1 LVLKNNRKQNKLS
14 LSSSIKTIVPFVD
27 LKAQYQTIRDQIR
40 AEVDTVFESTQFIL
54 GEAVEKFERA
64 FENYLGVKHA
74 IGVGS
79 GLDALRM
86 ALEAAGVGAGDEVII
101 PANTFIATAL
111 AVSATG
117 AKPVL
122 VDCREDTYQIDA
134 ALIEPAIT
142 PRTKV
147 IMPVHLY
154 GQSADMVAIMEVARD
169 HHLAVIEDAAQAH
182 GTRFLGQSCGTFGL
196 AGCFSFY
203 PGKNLGAY
211 GDGGAVVTN
220 NDEFAKKVSSLR
232 NYGQKQKYV
241 HVEKGTNSRLDTVQA
256 AILNVKL
263 RHLDDWNA
271 ARRAHAATYSDNL
284 ANNDLIVPALDLRST
299 HIFHLY
305 VARTPYRDEL
315 QKHLASLGIQ
325 TGIHY
330 PIPIHLQEAYRD
342 LGLSRGAFS
351 VTEALADEIVSL
363 PLYPELTKQQIE
375 FVLEAV
381 SSFKRLD

>member
-1 LVLKNNRKQNKLS
+1 MTTSPNVQ
-14 LSSSIKTIVPFVD
+14 TVVPFVD
-27 LKAQYQTIRDQIR
+27 LKAQYQTIRDEVR
-40 AEVDTVFESTQFIL
+40 GEVDNVFESTQFIL
-54 GEAVEKFERA
+54 GDAVEKFERDFA
-64 FENYLGVKHA
+64 GYLGVKHA

-79 GLDALRM
+79 GLDALRL

-122 VDCREDTYQIDA
+122 VDCREDTYQIDP
-134 ALIEPAIT
+134 ALIEQAIT

-154 GQSADMVAIMEVARD
+154 GQSADLTAIIDIARN
-169 HHLAVIEDAAQAH
+169 HRLEVIEDAAQAH
-182 GTRFLGQSCGTFGL
+182 GTRFLGQRCGTFGL

-220 NDEFAKKVSSLR
+220 DDDFARRVNSLR

-271 ARRAHAATYSDNL
+271 ARRAHAAIYSDSL
-284 ANNDLIVPALDLRST
+284 ADDFIVPTLDPRSE

-305 VARTPYRDEL
+305 VVRTRNRDDL
-315 QKHLASLGIQ
+315 QKHLNSRGIQ

-342 LGLSRGAFS
+342 LGFERGSFP
-351 VTEALADEIVSL
+351 VTEKLADEMISL
-363 PLYPELTKQQIE
+363 PMFPELSHHQIE
-375 FVLEAV
+375 LVLEAL
-381 SSFKRLD
+381 SSFKAERLS

>member
-1 LVLKNNRKQNKLS
+1 MSHSQIQTV
-14 LSSSIKTIVPFVD
+14 VPFVD
-27 LKAQYQTIRDQIR
+27 LKAQYHSIRDEVR
-40 AEVDTVFESTQFIL
+40 AEVDNVFDSTQFIL
-54 GEAVEKFERA
+54 GYAVEKFERVFA
-64 FENYLGVKHA
+64 DYLGVKHA

-79 GLDALRM
+79 GLDALRI

-122 VDCREDTYQIDA
+122 VDCTEDTYQIDP
-134 ALIEPAIT
+134 ALIERAIT

-154 GQSADMVAIMEVARD
+154 GQSADLSAIIDIARSNK
-169 HHLAVIEDAAQAH
+169 LEVIEDAAQAH
-182 GTRFLGQSCGTFGL
+182 GTRFQGQSCGSFGL

-220 NDEFAKKVSSLR
+220 SDEFAKKVNSLR

-256 AILNVKL
+256 AILNTKL
-263 RHLDDWNA
+263 KYLDDWNA
-271 ARRAHAATYSDNL
+271 ARGAHAALYSDSL
-284 ANNDLIVPALDLRST
+284 ANHDFIVPALDPRST

-305 VARTPYRDEL
+305 VVRTKHRDDL
-315 QKHLASLGIQ
+315 QKHLASHGIQ

-330 PIPIHLQEAYRD
+330 PIPIHLQEAYAD
-342 LGLSRGAFS
+342 LGFKRGAFP
-351 VTEALADEIVSL
+351 VTEALADEILSL
-363 PLYPELTKQQIE
+363 PMYPELSPEQIE
-375 FVLEAV
+375 LVLETTLR
-381 SSFKRLD
+381 K

>member
-1 LVLKNNRKQNKLS
+1 MNVQ
-14 LSSSIKTIVPFVD
+14 TVVPFVD

-40 AEVDTVFESTQFIL
+40 AEVDYVFESTQFIL
-54 GEAVEKFERA
+54 GDAVEKFEHDFAR
-64 FENYLGVKHA
+64 YLGVKHV

-79 GLDALRM
+79 GLDALRL
-86 ALEAAGVGAGDEVII
+86 ALEAAGACSGDEVII

-122 VDCREDTYQIDA
+122 VDCREDTYQIDP
-134 ALIEPAIT
+134 ALIERAIT

-154 GQSADMVAIMEVARD
+154 GQSADVSAIVEIARN
-169 HHLAVIEDAAQAH
+169 HRLEVIEDAAQAH
-182 GTRFLGQSCGTFGL
+182 GTRFSGQRCGTFGL

-211 GDGGAVVTN
+211 GDGGAIATN
-220 NDEFAKKVSSLR
+220 DDDFAKKVNRLR

-241 HVEKGTNSRLDTVQA
+241 HVEKGANSRLDTVQA

-263 RHLDDWNA
+263 QHLDEWNA
-271 ARRAHAATYSDNL
+271 ARRAHAAMYSDSL
-284 ANNDLIVPALDLRST
+284 AAPDFIVPRLDPRGE

-305 VARTPYRDEL
+305 VVRTRNRDEL
-315 QKHLASLGIQ
+315 QKHLNSRGIQ

-342 LGLSRGAFS
+342 LGLGRGSFP
-351 VTEALADEIVSL
+351 VTERLAHEIISL
-363 PLYPELTKQQIE
+363 PMFPELTHHQIE
-375 FVLEAV
+375 LVLEAL
-381 SSFKRLD
+381 SSFRAEILT

>member
-1 LVLKNNRKQNKLS
+1 MSVSTNIQ
-14 LSSSIKTIVPFVD
+14 TVVPFVD
-27 LKAQYQTIRDQIR
+27 LKAQYHSIREEVR

-54 GEAVEKFERA
+54 GDRVTEFERDFA
-64 FENYLGVKHA
+64 KYLGVKHA

-79 GLDALRM
+79 GLDALRL
-86 ALEAAGVGAGDEVII
+86 ALEAAGVGSGDEVII

-111 AVSATG
+111 AISGTG

-122 VDCREDTYQIDA
+122 VDCKEDTYQIDP
-134 ALIEPAIT
+134 ALIEAAIT
-142 PRTKV
+142 PQTKV

-154 GQSADMVAIMEVARD
+154 GQSADMSAIMEIA
-169 HHLAVIEDAAQAH
+169 HSHQIEVIEDAAQAH
-182 GTRFLGQSCGTFGL
+182 GTRFMDQPCGSYGL

-220 NDEFAKKVSSLR
+220 SDEFAKKLNSLR

-256 AILNVKL
+256 AILNIKL
-263 RHLDDWNA
+263 RHLDDWNE
-271 ARRAHAATYSDNL
+271 ARRNHAAMYSDSL
-284 ANNDLIVPALDLRST
+284 AGQDLIVPAIDPRST

-305 VARTPYRDEL
+305 VVRTAHREEL
-315 QKHLASLGIQ
+315 QKHLASRGIQ

-330 PIPIHLQEAYRD
+330 PIPIHLQEAYAD
-342 LGLSRGAFS
+342 LGFKKGAFP
-351 VTEALADEIVSL
+351 VTEKLADEILSL
-363 PLYPELTKQQIE
+363 PMYAELSQQQIE

-381 SSFKRLD
+381 ASFRSN

>member
-1 LVLKNNRKQNKLS
+1 MNLS
-14 LSSSIKTIVPFVD
+14 TNVQTVVPFVD
-27 LKAQYQTIRDQIR
+27 LKAQYQTIRDEIR
-40 AEVDTVFESTQFIL
+40 AEVDNVFESAQFVL
-54 GEAVEKFERA
+54 GDAVAEFERDFA
-64 FENYLGVKHA
+64 SYLGVKHV

-79 GLDALRM
+79 GLDALRL

-111 AVSATG
+111 GVSATG

-122 VDCREDTYQIDA
+122 VDCREDTYQIDP
-134 ALIEPAIT
+134 ALIEQAIT

-154 GQSADMVAIMEVARD
+154 GQSADIKLIVEIARNYR
-169 HHLAVIEDAAQAH
+169 LEVIEDAAQAH
-182 GTRFLGQSCGTFGL
+182 GTRFLGQRCGTFGL

-211 GDGGAVVTN
+211 GDGGAVATN
-220 NDEFAKKVSSLR
+220 DDDFAKKVNSLR

-263 RHLDDWNA
+263 RRLDDWNA
-271 ARRAHAATYSDNL
+271 ARRAHASIYSDSL
-284 ANNDLIVPALDLRST
+284 AASDFIVPTLDPRSE

-305 VARTPYRDEL
+305 VVRTRNREEL
-315 QKHLASLGIQ
+315 QKHLNSRGIQ

-342 LGLSRGAFS
+342 LGLGVGSFP
-351 VTEALADEIVSL
+351 VTEKLADEIISL
-363 PLYPELTKQQIE
+363 PMFAELTHHQIQL
-375 FVLEAV
+375 VLDGL
-381 SSFKRLD
+381 SSFRAERLS

>member
-1 LVLKNNRKQNKLS
+1 MT
-14 LSSSIKTIVPFVD
+14 SSANVQTTVPFVD
-27 LKAQYQTIRDQIR
+27 LKAQYQTIRDEVR
-40 AEVDTVFESTQFIL
+40 AEVDHVFESTQFIL
-54 GEAVEKFERA
+54 GDAVEKFERDFA
-64 FENYLGVKHA
+64 SYLGVKHV

-79 GLDALRM
+79 GLDALRL
-86 ALEAAGVGAGDEVII
+86 ALEAAGVGQGDEVII

-111 AVSATG
+111 AVSASG

-122 VDCREDTYQIDA
+122 VDCREDTYQIDP
-134 ALIEPAIT
+134 ALIEHAIT

-154 GQSADMVAIMEVARD
+154 GQAADIKAIVEIARN
-169 HHLAVIEDAAQAH
+169 HHVEVIEDAAQAH
-182 GTRFLGQSCGTFGL
+182 GTRFLGQRCGTFGL

-211 GDGGAVVTN
+211 GDGGAVATN
-220 NDEFAKKVSSLR
+220 DDDFAKRVNSLR

-271 ARRAHAATYSDNL
+271 ARRAHAAMYSDSL
-284 ANNDLIVPALDLRST
+284 ADDFIVPALDPRSE

-305 VARTPYRDEL
+305 VVRTRNRDEL
-315 QKHLASLGIQ
+315 QQHLNSLGIQ

-342 LGLSRGAFS
+342 LGLGKGSFP
-351 VTEALADEIVSL
+351 VTEKLADEIISL
-363 PLYPELTKQQIE
+363 PMFPELSQHQIE
-375 FVLEAV
+375 LVLEAL
-381 SSFKRLD
+381 SSFKAERLS

>member
-1 LVLKNNRKQNKLS
+1 MSHSAKVQ
-14 LSSSIKTIVPFVD
+14 TVVPFVD
-27 LKAQYQTIRDQIR
+27 LKAQYKSIRDEVR
-40 AEVDTVFESTQFIL
+40 AEVDNVFESTQFIL
-54 GEAVEKFERA
+54 GDAVEKFERDFA
-64 FENYLGVKHA
+64 DYLGVKHVL
-74 IGVGS
+74 GVGS
-79 GLDALRM
+79 GLDALRL
-86 ALEAAGVGAGDEVII
+86 ALEAGGVGAGDEVII

-111 AVSATG
+111 AVSGTG

-122 VDCREDTYQIDA
+122 VDCREDTYQIDP
-134 ALIEPAIT
+134 ALIEQAIT

-154 GQSADMVAIMEVARD
+154 GQSADITAIIEIARN
-169 HHLAVIEDAAQAH
+169 HKLEVIEDAAQAH
-182 GTRFLGQSCGTFGL
+182 GTRFLSQRCGSFGL

-211 GDGGAVVTN
+211 GDGGAVATN
-220 NDEFAKKVSSLR
+220 DDDFAKRVNSLR

-263 RHLDDWNA
+263 RHLDEWNA
-271 ARRAHAATYSDNL
+271 ARRAHAAMYSDSL
-284 ANNDLIVPALDLRST
+284 AENFIVPAHDPRSE

-305 VARTPYRDEL
+305 VVRTQKREEL
-315 QKHLASLGIQ
+315 QQHLNSLGIQ

-342 LGLSRGAFS
+342 LGLGKGSFP
-351 VTEALADEIVSL
+351 VTEKLADEIVSL
-363 PLYPELTKQQIE
+363 PMYPELTHQQIE
-375 FVLEAV
+375 LVLDAL
-381 SSFKRLD
+381 SKL

>member
-1 LVLKNNRKQNKLS
+1 MSHSASVQ
-14 LSSSIKTIVPFVD
+14 TVVPFVD
-27 LKAQYQTIRDQIR
+27 LKAQYHSIRDEVR
-40 AEVDTVFESTQFIL
+40 AEVDNVFESTQFIL
-54 GEAVEKFERA
+54 GDAVEKFERDFA
-64 FENYLGVKHA
+64 DYLGVKHVL
-74 IGVGS
+74 GVGS
-79 GLDALRM
+79 GLDALRL

-111 AVSATG
+111 AVSGTG

-122 VDCREDTYQIDA
+122 VDCREDTYQIDPK
-134 ALIEPAIT
+134 LIEQAIT
-142 PRTKV
+142 PQTKV

-154 GQSADMVAIMEVARD
+154 GQSADITAIVEIARN
-169 HHLAVIEDAAQAH
+169 HKLEVIEDAAQAH
-182 GTRFLGQSCGTFGL
+182 GARFMGQRCGTFGL

-211 GDGGAVVTN
+211 GDGGAVATN
-220 NDEFAKKVSSLR
+220 DDDFAKKVNSLR

-271 ARRAHAATYSDNL
+271 ARRAHAAMYSDSL
-284 ANNDLIVPALDLRST
+284 ADDFIVPALDPRSE

-305 VARTPYRDEL
+305 VVRTRNRDEL
-315 QKHLASLGIQ
+315 QKHLNGLGIQ

-342 LGLSRGAFS
+342 LGLGKGSFP
-351 VTEALADEIVSL
+351 VTEKLADEIVSL
-363 PLYPELTKQQIE
+363 PMFPELSHQQIE
-375 FVLEAV
+375 LVLEAL
-381 SSFKRLD
+381 SSFRAERLS

>member
-1 LVLKNNRKQNKLS
+1 MS
-14 LSSSIKTIVPFVD
+14 ISSNPVPFVD
-27 LKAQYQTIRDQIR
+27 LKAQYQTIRDEIR
-40 AEVDTVFESTQFIL
+40 TAVDTVFESTQFIL
-54 GEAVEKFERA
+54 GDAVEKFEHA
-64 FENYLGVKHA
+64 FANYLGVKHA

-79 GLDALRM
+79 GVDALKI

-122 VDCREDTYQIDA
+122 VDCTEDTYQINPD
-134 ALIEPAIT
+134 LIGSAIT
-142 PRTKV
+142 PRTKA

-154 GQSADMVAIMEVARD
+154 GQSADMNAIVEIARN
-169 HHLAVIEDAAQAH
+169 HGLLVIEDAAQAH
-182 GTRFLGQSCGTFGL
+182 GTRFMGQACGTFGL

-211 GDGGAVVTN
+211 GDGGAIVTN
-220 NDEFAKKVSSLR
+220 SDEFAERVNRLR
-232 NYGQKQKYV
+232 NYGQQQKYV

-271 ARRAHAATYSDNL
+271 ARRAHAAVYSDSL
-284 ANNDLIVPALDLRST
+284 ANDLIVPALDPRST

-305 VARTPYRDEL
+305 VVRTRYRDQL

-342 LGLSRGAFS
+342 LGLAKGAFP
-351 VTEALADEIVSL
+351 VTETLAGEIVSL
-363 PLYPELTKQQIE
+363 PMYAELSQQQIE
-375 FVLEAV
+375 HVVDAI
-381 SSFKRLD
+381 SSFSKTLR

>member
-1 LVLKNNRKQNKLS
+1 MTVAAN
-14 LSSSIKTIVPFVD
+14 IETVVPFVD
-27 LKAQYQTIRDQIR
+27 LKAQYHSIRDEVR
-40 AEVDTVFESTQFIL
+40 AEVDTVFESTQFVL
-54 GEAVEKFERA
+54 GDRVTEFEREFA
-64 FENYLGVKHA
+64 KYLGVKYA

-79 GLDALRM
+79 GLDALRL
-86 ALEAAGVGAGDEVII
+86 ALEAAGVGSGDEVII

-122 VDCREDTYQIDA
+122 VDCKEDTYQIDP
-134 ALIEPAIT
+134 ALIEAAIT
-142 PRTKV
+142 PQTKV

-154 GQSADMVAIMEVARD
+154 GQSADMSAIMEIA
-169 HHLAVIEDAAQAH
+169 HSHQLEVIEDAAQAH
-182 GTRFLGQSCGTFGL
+182 GTRFMDQPCGTYGL

-220 NDEFAKKVSSLR
+220 SDEFAKKLNSLR

-256 AILNVKL
+256 AILNIKL
-263 RHLDDWNA
+263 RHLDHWNA
-271 ARRAHAATYSDNL
+271 ARRDHATLYSDSL
-284 ANNDLIVPALDLRST
+284 AGEDLIVPALDPRST

-305 VARTPYRDEL
+305 VVRTAHREEL
-315 QKHLASLGIQ
+315 QKHLASRGIQ

-330 PIPIHLQEAYRD
+330 PIPIHLQEAYAD
-342 LGLSRGAFS
+342 LGYKKGAFP
-351 VTEALADEIVSL
+351 VTEKLADEILSL
-363 PLYPELTKQQIE
+363 PMYAELSPQQIE
-375 FVLEAV
+375 FVLEGIA
-381 SSFKRLD
+381 SFHAN

>member
-1 LVLKNNRKQNKLS
+1 MSHSANVQ
-14 LSSSIKTIVPFVD
+14 TVVPFVD
-27 LKAQYQTIRDQIR
+27 LKAQYQTIRDEVR
-40 AEVDTVFESTQFIL
+40 AEVDNVFESTQFIL
-54 GEAVEKFERA
+54 GDAVEKFERDFA
-64 FENYLGVKHA
+64 AYLGAKHV

-79 GLDALRM
+79 GLDALRL

-111 AVSATG
+111 GVSATG

-122 VDCREDTYQIDA
+122 VDCREDTYQIDP
-134 ALIEPAIT
+134 ALIEQAIT

-154 GQSADMVAIMEVARD
+154 GQSADIAAIIEIARN
-169 HHLAVIEDAAQAH
+169 HKLEVIEDAAQAH
-182 GTRFLGQSCGTFGL
+182 GTRFLDQRCGTFGL

-211 GDGGAVVTN
+211 GDGGAVATN
-220 NDEFAKKVSSLR
+220 DDDFAKKLNSLR

-271 ARRAHAATYSDNL
+271 ARRAAAAIYSDSL
-284 ANNDLIVPALDLRST
+284 ADDFIVPALDPRSE

-305 VARTPYRDEL
+305 VVRTRNRDEL
-315 QKHLASLGIQ
+315 QKHLNSRGIQ

-330 PIPIHLQEAYRD
+330 PIPIHLQEAYSDLD
-342 LGLSRGAFS
+342 LGRGSFP
-351 VTEALADEIVSL
+351 VTEKLADEIVSL
-363 PLYPELTKQQIE
+363 PMFAELSHHQIE
-375 FVLEAV
+375 LVLEAL
-381 SSFKRLD
+381 STL

>member
-1 LVLKNNRKQNKLS
+1 MTLFSNPPTV
-14 LSSSIKTIVPFVD
+14 VPFVD
-27 LKAQYQTIRDQIR
+27 LKAQYQTIRDEIR
-40 AEVDTVFESTQFIL
+40 AAVDVVFESTQFIL
-54 GEAVEKFERA
+54 GDAVETFERA
-64 FENYLGVKHA
+64 FANYLGVKHA

-79 GLDALRM
+79 GVDALKI
-86 ALEAAGVGAGDEVII
+86 ALEGAGVGAGDEVII

-122 VDCREDTYQIDA
+122 VDCREDTYQIDPD
-134 ALIEPAIT
+134 LIGPAIT

-154 GQSADMVAIMEVARD
+154 GQSADMTAIVEIARS
-169 HHLAVIEDAAQAH
+169 HGLLVIEDAAQAH
-182 GTRFLGQSCGTFGL
+182 GTRFMGQPCGTFGL

-211 GDGGAVVTN
+211 GDGGAIVTN
-220 NDEFAKKVSSLR
+220 DDEFAQKVSRLR
-232 NYGQKQKYV
+232 NYGQQQKYV

-263 RHLDDWNA
+263 RHLDGWNA
-271 ARRAHAATYSDNL
+271 ARRAHAAVYSDSL
-284 ANNDLIVPALDLRST
+284 ANHLIVPTLDPRST

-305 VARTPYRDEL
+305 VVRTPHRDKL
-315 QKHLASLGIQ
+315 QKHLASFGIQ

-330 PIPIHLQEAYRD
+330 PIPIHLQEAYSD
-342 LGLSRGAFS
+342 LGFKRGAFP
-351 VTEALADEIVSL
+351 VTEGLADEIVSL
-363 PLYPELTKQQIE
+363 PMYPELTQQQIE
-375 FVLEAV
+375 LVVYAV
-381 SSFKRLD
+381 SSFSKTALPF

>member
-1 LVLKNNRKQNKLS
+1 MNVQ
-14 LSSSIKTIVPFVD
+14 TVVPFVD
-27 LKAQYQTIRDQIR
+27 LKAQYHSIRDEVR
-40 AEVDTVFESTQFIL
+40 AEVDNVFESTQFIL
-54 GEAVEKFERA
+54 GDAVEKFERDFA
-64 FENYLGVKHA
+64 GFLGVKHVL
-74 IGVGS
+74 GVGS
-79 GLDALRM
+79 GLDALRL

-111 AVSATG
+111 AVSGTG
-117 AKPVL
+117 ATPVL
-122 VDCREDTYQIDA
+122 IDCREDTYQIDPE
-134 ALIEPAIT
+134 LIEQAIT
-142 PRTKV
+142 SRTKV

-154 GQSADMVAIMEVARD
+154 GQSADIAAIIDIARN
-169 HHLAVIEDAAQAH
+169 HKLEVIEDAAQAH
-182 GTRFLGQSCGTFGL
+182 GTRFLGQRCGSFGL

-211 GDGGAVVTN
+211 GDGGAIATN
-220 NDEFAKKVSSLR
+220 DDDFAKRLNSLR

-271 ARRAHAATYSDNL
+271 ARRAHATMYSDSL
-284 ANNDLIVPALDLRST
+284 AKDFIVPALDPRSE

-305 VARTPYRDEL
+305 VIRTSNRDEL
-315 QKHLASLGIQ
+315 QKHLNSLGIQ

-342 LGLSRGAFS
+342 LGLGKGTFP
-351 VTEALADEIVSL
+351 VTEKLADEIVSL
-363 PLYPELTKQQIE
+363 PMYAELSQHQIE
-375 FVLEAV
+375 LVLDAL
-381 SSFKRLD
+381 SKI

>member
-1 LVLKNNRKQNKLS
+1 MTQTV
-14 LSSSIKTIVPFVD
+14 VPFVD
-27 LKAQYQTIRDQIR
+27 LKAQYHTIRDEVR

-54 GEAVEKFERA
+54 GDRVGEFEREFA
-64 FENYLGVKHA
+64 NYLGVKHA

-79 GLDALRM
+79 GLDALRL
-86 ALEAAGVGAGDEVII
+86 ALEAAGVGSGDEVII

-111 AVSATG
+111 AVSGTG

-122 VDCREDTYQIDA
+122 VDCKEDTYQIDPS
-134 ALIEPAIT
+134 LIEQAIT

-154 GQSADMVAIMEVARD
+154 GQAADMSAIMEIAQS
-169 HHLAVIEDAAQAH
+169 HQLEVIEDAAQAH
-182 GTRFLGQSCGTFGL
+182 GTRFMDQSCGSYGL

-211 GDGGAVVTN
+211 GDGGAIVTN
-220 NDEFAKKVSSLR
+220 SDEFAKKVNSLR

-256 AILNVKL
+256 AILKIKL

-271 ARRAHAATYSDNL
+271 ERRNHAALYSDSL
-284 ANNDLIVPALDLRST
+284 ANHDLIVPALDPRST

-305 VARTPYRDEL
+305 VVRTRQREAL
-315 QKHLASLGIQ
+315 QKHLADRGIQ

-330 PIPIHLQEAYRD
+330 PIPIHLQEAYAD
-342 LGLSRGAFS
+342 LGFGKGAFP
-351 VTEALADEIVSL
+351 VTEKLADEIVSL
-363 PLYPELTKQQIE
+363 PMYPELTQQQIE
-375 FVLEAV
+375 FVLEGI
-381 SSFKRLD
+381 SSFRPN

>member
-1 LVLKNNRKQNKLS
+1 MNLQ
-14 LSSSIKTIVPFVD
+14 TTVPFVD
-27 LKAQYQTIRDQIR
+27 LKAQYQTIRDEVR
-40 AEVDTVFESTQFIL
+40 AEVDNVFESTQFIL
-54 GEAVEKFERA
+54 GDAVEKFERDFA
-64 FENYLGVKHA
+64 SYLGVKHV

-79 GLDALRM
+79 GLDALRL
-86 ALEAAGVGAGDEVII
+86 ALEAEGIGAGDEVII

-122 VDCREDTYQIDA
+122 VDCREDTYQIDP
-134 ALIEPAIT
+134 ALIEQAIT

-154 GQSADMVAIMEVARD
+154 GQAADIAAIVEIARN
-169 HHLAVIEDAAQAH
+169 HGLEVIEDAAQAH
-182 GTRFLGQSCGTFGL
+182 GTRFMGQRCGTFGL

-220 NDEFAKKVSSLR
+220 DDDFAKRVNSLR

-241 HVEKGTNSRLDTVQA
+241 HVEKGINSRLDTVQA
-256 AILNVKL
+256 AVLNVKL

-271 ARRAHAATYSDNL
+271 ARRAHAAMYSDSL
-284 ANNDLIVPALDLRST
+284 AKDFIVPSIDPRGE

-305 VARTPYRDEL
+305 VVRTRDRDEL
-315 QKHLASLGIQ
+315 QKHLNSRGIQ

-342 LGLSRGAFS
+342 LGLGKGSFP
-351 VTEALADEIVSL
+351 VTENLADEIISL
-363 PLYPELTKQQIE
+363 PMFPELSQHQIGL
-375 FVLEAV
+375 VIEAL
-381 SSFKRLD
+381 SKK

>member
-1 LVLKNNRKQNKLS
+1 MSHSVKVQ
-14 LSSSIKTIVPFVD
+14 TVVPFVD
-27 LKAQYQTIRDQIR
+27 LKAQYQSIRDEVR
-40 AEVDTVFESTQFIL
+40 AEVDNVFESTQFIL
-54 GEAVEKFERA
+54 GDAVEKFERDFA
-64 FENYLGVKHA
+64 DYLGVKHVL
-74 IGVGS
+74 GVGS
-79 GLDALRM
+79 GLDALRL

-111 AVSATG
+111 AVSGTG

-122 VDCREDTYQIDA
+122 VDCREDTYQIDP
-134 ALIEPAIT
+134 ALIEQAIT

-154 GQSADMVAIMEVARD
+154 GQSADIAEIVEIARN
-169 HHLAVIEDAAQAH
+169 HKLEVIEDAAQAH
-182 GTRFLGQSCGTFGL
+182 GTRFLGQRCGSFGL

-211 GDGGAVVTN
+211 GDGGAVATN
-220 NDEFAKKVSSLR
+220 DDDFAKRVNSLR

-241 HVEKGTNSRLDTVQA
+241 HVEKGTNSRLDTIQA

-271 ARRAHAATYSDNL
+271 ARRAHAAMYSDSL
-284 ANNDLIVPALDLRST
+284 GEDFIVPTLDPRSE

-305 VARTPYRDEL
+305 VVRTRNREEL
-315 QKHLASLGIQ
+315 QQHLNSLGIQ

-342 LGLSRGAFS
+342 LGQGKGSFP
-351 VTEALADEIVSL
+351 VTEKLADEILSL
-363 PLYPELTKQQIE
+363 PMFPELTHEQIE
-375 FVLEAV
+375 LVLEAL
-381 SSFKRLD
+381 SSFKAERLS

>member
-1 LVLKNNRKQNKLS
+1 MTLASTV
-14 LSSSIKTIVPFVD
+14 VPFVD
-27 LKAQYQTIRDQIR
+27 LKAQYQTMRDEVR
-40 AEVDTVFESTQFIL
+40 AAVDMVFESTQFIL
-54 GEAVEKFERA
+54 GDAVETFERA
-64 FENYLGVKHA
+64 FANYLGVKHA

-79 GLDALRM
+79 GVDALKI

-101 PANTFIATAL
+101 PANTFIATPL

-122 VDCREDTYQIDA
+122 VDCTEDTYQINPD
-134 ALIEPAIT
+134 LIGPEIT

-154 GQSADMVAIMEVARD
+154 GQSADMSAIVEIART
-169 HHLAVIEDAAQAH
+169 HGLLVIEDAAQAH
-182 GTRFLGQSCGTFGL
+182 GTRFMGTPCGTFGL

-211 GDGGAVVTN
+211 GDGGAIVTN
-220 NDEFAKKVSSLR
+220 DDEFAQKVSRLR
-232 NYGQKQKYV
+232 NYGQQQKYV

-263 RHLDDWNA
+263 RHLDEWNE
-271 ARRAHAATYSDNL
+271 ARRAHAAVYSDSL
-284 ANNDLIVPALDLRST
+284 ANDLIVPALDSRST

-305 VARTPYRDEL
+305 VVRTPHRDKL
-315 QKHLASLGIQ
+315 QKHLATLGIQ

-330 PIPIHLQEAYRD
+330 PIPIHLQEAYSD
-342 LGLSRGAFS
+342 LGFKRGAFS

-363 PLYPELTKQQIE
+363 PMYAELSQQQIE
-375 FVLEAV
+375 LVVDAI
-381 SSFKRLD
+381 SSFSKTLR